1 MGEPQDPLWPCGG
14 PASGERGDEAL
25 LLLLM
30 QAPRSFTG
38 EDVVEVHCH
47 GGLICVQRVHGKL

>member
-1 MGEPQDPLWPCGG
+1 
-14 PASGERGDEAL
+14 
-25 LLLLM
+25 M